1 MATLQLFKSRIPSC
15 SVIFPNGKAAIFVG
29 GRYATK
35 FENEVAIFEEEIALG
50 HPHIYRDPDELTV
63 DSERQ
68 DPHSIQ
74 IDKVRKDLM
83 QEMLQAS
90 LEGKDLGEY
99 LQGQLNPANSETV
112 AAAVANGG
120 GLSAAQKLA
129 LLHSGSKQ
137 VVVPVTG
144 EAGST
149 VIPNVDT
156 TKS

>member
-1 MATLQLFKSRIPSC
+1 MANLQLFKCRIPSC

-35 FENEVAIFEEEIALG
+35 FDNEVAILEDEIALG

-74 IDKVRKDLM
+74 VDKIRKDIL

-90 LEGKDLGEY
+90 LEGKDLGTY
-99 LQGQLNPANSETV
+99 IQGALNPANSESV
-112 AAAVANGG
+112 SQVVANGG

-129 LLHSGSKQ
+129 LLHVQSKQ

-144 EAGST
+144 EPGST
-149 VIPNVDT
+149 VIPNIDN
-156 TKS
+156 TKN